1 MKYRYWA
8 AQEDG
13 LPCLREVEAESPELA
28 VRALTAQG
36 LTVLALDQGE
46 RSISVIPRLIK
57 KRFRVD
63 LFAQELLALLQAG
76 LTIVEALRAL
86 SEDRAS
92 HRDRL
97 THAVV
102 EHLSHEL
109 ETGQTFATALE
120 SRSEFPALFVA
131 MVRASE
137 QTSDLPSALQRYL
150 DYAQQVSAVRE
161 RVISASIYPLLLI
174 GAGFTVLVF
183 LLIYVVP
190 RFAGIYEGLHKDLPW
205 AATVLMQW
213 GLIVKHHG
221 ATLAVT
227 ALTFAALCTAALSSP
242 VWRAVAFAQL
252 LKWTRTAHLVRM
264 FHVARYFR
272 TCGMLLEGGIALPRA
287 TQMALAI
294 LPPALREQ
302 AQAALTKIEHG
313 NRPSEAYA
321 TTSLSTP
328 IVEQLLSVG
337 ERTGDLGA
345 MMTRA
350 AAFYEADGARTL
362 ERIMRALEPI
372 LMAAI
377 GIAIGSIVV
386 LMYLPIFEL
395 AGAIN

>member
-1 MKYRYWA
+1 M
-8 AQEDG
+8 
-13 LPCLREVEAESPELA
+13 REVEAASPELA
-28 VRALTAQG
+28 ARALAAQG
-36 LTVLALDQGE
+36 CTVLA
-46 RSISVIPRLIK
+46 IK
-57 KRFRVD
+57 GTGKQNLLTAHWMRKRFRVD

-86 SEDRAS
+86 SDDRAS

-97 THAVV
+97 THSVV
-102 EHLSHEL
+102 EHLSREL
-109 ETGQTFATALE
+109 DTGRTFAAALE
-120 SRSEFPALFVA
+120 SRSEFPAVFIA

-137 QTSDLPSALQRYL
+137 HTSDLPSALHRYL
-150 DYAQQVSAVRE
+150 DYAQQVNAVRE

-174 GAGFTVLVF
+174 GAGITVLIF
-183 LLIYVVP
+183 LLVYVVP

-205 AATVLMQW
+205 AATLLMQW
-213 GLIVKHHG
+213 GLVVKHHG
-221 ATLAVT
+221 ATLAIAVLVFM
-227 ALTFAALCTAALSSP
+227 ALCAAALASP
-242 VWRAVAFAQL
+242 TWRAGVLAEL
-252 LKWTRTAHLVRM
+252 LKLTRTEHLARM

-272 TCGMLLEGGIALPRA
+272 TCGMLLEGGIPLPRA

-294 LPPALREQ
+294 LPGTLRTQ
-302 AQAALTKIEHG
+302 AQHALTKIEHG
-313 NRPSEAYA
+313 IRPSEAYA
-321 TTSLSTP
+321 STALSTP

-337 ERTGDLGA
+337 ERTGDLGT

-377 GIAIGSIVV
+377 GLAIGSIVV